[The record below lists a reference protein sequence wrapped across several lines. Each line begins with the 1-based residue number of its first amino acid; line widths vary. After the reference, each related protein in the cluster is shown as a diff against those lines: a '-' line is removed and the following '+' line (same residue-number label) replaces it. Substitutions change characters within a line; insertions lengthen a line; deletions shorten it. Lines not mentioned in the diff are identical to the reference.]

1 MINWNQFTVDNGA
14 ITDLRELLFLTVYDD
29 PDIDL
34 TITNETGVYNGKK
47 LGYIND
53 MGDVGTKGGGCDPTY
68 TGVNITGVQKE
79 WELGGWEIPKEI
91 CYEDL
96 ENTIAESSMNTGT
109 ERANLQDTPYWDVV
123 LMPLLERAIK
133 EMFWRIVWFGD
144 KEAKNLNDGG
154 ILKTGI
160 NPNLF
165 NMCDGLW
172 KRLQTIIAA
181 NPKQQTIVTANIAT
195 ESVKVGETTSDKIT
209 YNAQKEAAR
218 ESGYAIKL
226 FDTLLSD
233 ADSRIFDDPSSAIF
247 CTNSLFKALRADIV
261 ERYGRTTMPFENVGT
276 GITLSEYDGRKII
289 ALDIWDRMIGKYE
302 DNGVALNCPHRAI
315 VCSPKNLFV
324 GTNDR
329 DKIANL
335 SISFNDKDRKNYI
348 YAASKIG
355 TLIGEDALV
364 QVAI

>member
-1 MINWNQFTVDNGA
+1 MINWNQFTVPNGA

-34 TITNETGVYNGKK
+34 TISNETGVHNGKK

-53 MGDVGTKGGGCDPTY
+53 MGDVGTSGGGCDPTY
-68 TGVNITGVQKE
+68 TKVNITGIQKE
-79 WELGGWEIPKEI
+79 WELGDWEIAKEL
-91 CYEDL
+91 CYDEL
-96 ENTIAESSMNTGT
+96 ENTIAEDSMNTGT
-109 ERANLQDTPYWDVV
+109 DRADLQDTPYWDVV

-144 KEAKNLNDGG
+144 KDAANIADGG
-154 ILKTGI
+154 LLKAGI
-160 NPNLF
+160 NPKLF

-172 KRLQTIIAA
+172 KRLQAIIAA
-181 NPKQQTIVTANIAT
+181 NDKQHTEIAANSAT
-195 ESVKVGETTSDKIT
+195 T
-209 YNAQKEAAR
+209 YLAQKN
-218 ESGYAIKL
+218 GILTPGTAIKI
-226 FDTLLSD
+226 FDTMLSD
-233 ADSRIFDDPSSAIF
+233 ADSRIFDDPNSAIF
-247 CTNSLFKALRADIV
+247 CTNTLFKALRTDIV

-302 DNGVALNCPHRAI
+302 DNGTVLNCPHRAI

-324 GTNDR
+324 GTNDK
-329 DKIANL
+329 DKIAKL
-335 SISFNDKDRKNYI
+335 SVSFNEKDQKNYI

>member
-34 TITNETGVYNGKK
+34 TVTTKTGVTNGKK

-53 MGDVGTKGGGCDPTY
+53 LGDVGEKGGGCDPTY
-68 TGVNITGVQKE
+68 TSVNITGIQKE

-96 ENTIAESSMNTGT
+96 ENTIAESSLNTGT
-109 ERANLQDTPYWDVV
+109 EIAYLQDTPYWDVV
-123 LMPLLERAIK
+123 LMPLLEKAIR

-144 KEAKNLNDGG
+144 KDAKNIADGG
-154 ILKTGI
+154 ILKADI
-160 NPNLF
+160 KPSLF
-165 NMCDGLW
+165 TMCDGLW
-172 KRLQTIIAA
+172 KRLQSIIAANNKQRTIIAA
-181 NPKQQTIVTANIAT
+181 N
-195 ESVKVGETTSDKIT
+195 EETTYQT
-209 YNAQKEAAR
+209 QKN
-218 ESGYAIKL
+218 GLLTPGTAIKI
-226 FDTLLSD
+226 FDTLLAD
-233 ADSRIFDDPSSAIF
+233 ADSRIFDDDKAAIF
-247 CTNSLFKALRADIV
+247 CTNSMFKALRTDIV
-261 ERYGRTTMPFENVGT
+261 ERYGKTTMPFENVGS
-276 GITLSEYDGRKII
+276 GITLSEYDGRRIY

-302 DNGVALNCPHRAI
+302 DNGTALNCPHRAI
-315 VCSPKNLFV
+315 VCSPENLFV
-324 GTNDR
+324 GTNDK

-348 YAASKIG
+348 YASSKIG
-355 TLIGEDALV
+355 TLVGEDALV